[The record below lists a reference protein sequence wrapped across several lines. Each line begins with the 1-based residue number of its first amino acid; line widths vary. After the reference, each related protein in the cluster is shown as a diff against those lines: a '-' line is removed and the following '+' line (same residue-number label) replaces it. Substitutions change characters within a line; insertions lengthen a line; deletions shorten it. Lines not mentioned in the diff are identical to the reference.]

1 MTILGKIG
9 KIMAEKADAPY
20 QVVKSTVGR
29 ATGFFTLVDTRNNN
43 IINYD
48 EDKEYLESER
58 NRLNTDWFFRTY
70 VGM

>member
-1 MTILGKIG
+1 MV
-9 KIMAEKADAPY
+9 EKADAPY

-29 ATGFFTLVDTRNNN
+29 SAGFFTLVDTRNNN
-43 IINYD
+43 IIDYD